1 MLRFLKNILQLILS
15 PLHAWEEIS
24 YEDIG
29 PEHLAARGMY
39 PLLGLVALSA
49 FLHGLYQKAFEVG
62 AQLQEA
68 VGQFVALLAT
78 YYIGVAMFDTFVSR
92 FSTKE
97 VSTNKSRT
105 IAIYIVA
112 LLAIIQI
119 IDNVVPIEIII
130 LQFLPLFA
138 AIVLAKA
145 TTYLAI
151 DKKKEGGYILFAI
164 GALIIPWF
172 VFKTLLAFI
181 F

>member
-15 PLHAWEEIS
+15 PSHAWEEIS
-24 YEDIG
+24 YENTDA
-29 PEHLAARGMY
+29 EQLAAKGMY
-39 PLLGLVALSA
+39 PLFGLVGATA
-49 FLHGLYQKAFEVG
+49 FLHGFYQKTFEVG
-62 AQLQEA
+62 VQLQEA

-78 YYIGVAMFDTFVSR
+78 YFIGVALFDTFVLR

-97 VSTNKSRT
+97 VSANKSRT
-105 IAIYIVA
+105 IAIYIVS
-112 LLAIIQI
+112 LLAIIQVI
-119 IDNVVPIEIII
+119 ENLVPIEIII

-138 AIVLAKA
+138 AIVVCRA
-145 TTYLAI
+145 TAYLAI

-172 VFKTLLAFI
+172 VFKTLLAII